1 METLKVFVSYRRDS
15 DLLRAV
21 LVDAVVRNHF
31 RHADGPK
38 IEIYR
43 DTRQRLG
50 QQWPD
55 EIERE
60 LREAHVV
67 LVLIGPGWL
76 QAADDFGRRRLD
88 QPDDWVRREVMLAL
102 DGSAT
107 VIPIVFETSL
117 PAAEALPEELRR
129 LRSWRAALVR
139 DLSFDH
145 DMEPVLLEIA
155 RRAGAAGGSAQ
166 SPSEDPNRLPY
177 PQPPMKVPPAPMSDE
192 ELDLVVTEVLPEWAL
207 VTGADQRTP
216 SGEELCRA
224 YRFRSFLDAIA
235 FMSGAADFADKANH
249 HPRWENVFKT
259 VYVYLTT
266 WDIGHKV
273 SHLDVTL
280 AGFLD
285 RQYDQYVRSP
295 AALRSGER

>member
-1 METLKVFVSYRRDS
+1 METVKVFVSYRRDS
-15 DLLRAV
+15 DLLRAM

-31 RHADGPK
+31 RHADGPEV
-38 IEIYR
+38 EIYR
-43 DTRQRLG
+43 DTRQRVG

-55 EIERE
+55 EIERA

-76 QAADDFGRRRLD
+76 QAADSFGRPRLEK
-88 QPDDWVRREVMLAL
+88 PDDWVRREVLLAL
-102 DGSAT
+102 DSGAT

-117 PAAEALPEELRR
+117 PEAEALPEELRR

-139 DLSFDH
+139 DSSFDH

-155 RRAGAAGGSAQ
+155 RKASATGMSVQ
-166 SPSEDPNRLPY
+166 PASGDADRLPY

-192 ELDLVVTEVLPEWAL
+192 ELELVVTEVLPEWAL
-207 VTGADQRTP
+207 VTGADRRTP
-216 SGEELCRA
+216 GGVELFRP
-224 YRFRSFLDAIA
+224 YRFRSFPDAIA
-235 FMSGAADFADKANH
+235 FMSGAADFADNVNH
-249 HPRWENVFKT
+249 HPRWENVFRT

-266 WDIGHKV
+266 WDLGHKV

-285 RQYDQYVRSP
+285 RQYDQY
-295 AALRSGER
+295 LRSTAVIRPR